1 MDIEAGFKSGIYFQG
16 QIFNANIAMTLALQ
30 NIFPFCEIG
39 SKVIFYKF
47 YNFSLADG
55 PMV

>member
-39 SKVIFYKF
+39 SKVIF
-47 YNFSLADG
+47 
-55 PMV
+55 